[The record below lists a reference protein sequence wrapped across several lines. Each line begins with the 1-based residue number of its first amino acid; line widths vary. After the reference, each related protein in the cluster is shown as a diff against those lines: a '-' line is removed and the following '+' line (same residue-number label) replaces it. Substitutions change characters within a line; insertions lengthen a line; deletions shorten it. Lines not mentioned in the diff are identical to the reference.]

1 MWSVLWERVPILFVQ
16 LENVEI
22 SRESRFRSLTCQTSY
37 FARFHTIIGSSC
49 ASPNFMWW
57 WCLKF
62 VRKCS
67 QYKFCNGW
75 VDPSLDHWEY
85 FGISTT
91 FVKSIIIVITF
102 LCILLDTRSSYMH
115 FKDLKIKGKPQA
127 LKMFSITKSK
137 TPQMRAWPWHILMS
151 PFVCSTKYIRS
162 NSWMTAVKR
171 EIKCISEQIHQIL
184 DYSFYIKS

>member
-1 MWSVLWERVPILFVQ
+1 MVIAWSLGHIGLGQFKFRLCVCSSEFRKIRPAVYDRGMWSVLWERVPILFVQ

-91 FVKSIIIVITF
+91 FVKSITIVITF
-102 LCILLDTRSSYMH
+102 FVFC
-115 FKDLKIKGKPQA
+115 
-127 LKMFSITKSK
+127 SIH
-137 TPQMRAWPWHILMS
+137 A
-151 PFVCSTKYIRS
+151 
-162 NSWMTAVKR
+162 
-171 EIKCISEQIHQIL
+171 
-184 DYSFYIKS
+184 

>member
-1 MWSVLWERVPILFVQ
+1 MYDRGMWSVLWERVPILFVQ

-49 ASPNFMWW
+49 ASPNFMW
-57 WCLKF
+57 CLKF

-91 FVKSIIIVITF
+91 FVKSITIVITF
-102 LCILLDTRSSYMH
+102 FVFCSIHAFIVYSLQGPDNERESHLNVIHLLEARHHRCVPDHDT
-115 FKDLKIKGKPQA
+115 F
-127 LKMFSITKSK
+127 
-137 TPQMRAWPWHILMS
+137 
-151 PFVCSTKYIRS
+151 
-162 NSWMTAVKR
+162 
-171 EIKCISEQIHQIL
+171 
-184 DYSFYIKS
+184 

>member
-1 MWSVLWERVPILFVQ
+1 MTVVCDPCYVNTIYGNTIYNIIIQYTQYKTSCVWPWYVIRVMGASADPVCATRERWDITRKPIP
-16 LENVEI
+16 
-22 SRESRFRSLTCQTSY
+22 LTYLSN
-37 FARFHTIIGSSC
+37 FFFERFHTIIGSSC

-102 LCILLDTRSSYMH
+102 FVFC
-115 FKDLKIKGKPQA
+115 
-127 LKMFSITKSK
+127 SIHAYRICTSR
-137 TPQMRAWPWHILMS
+137 TW
-151 PFVCSTKYIRS
+151 
-162 NSWMTAVKR
+162 
-171 EIKCISEQIHQIL
+171 
-184 DYSFYIKS
+184 

>member
-1 MWSVLWERVPILFVQ
+1 MDSWLLPGASDTLDSDSLKIMCVLQWVSENKTSCVWPWYVIRVMLIQYDRGMWSVLWERVPILFVQ

-91 FVKSIIIVITF
+91 FVKSIIRTPWIVQ
-102 LCILLDTRSSYMH
+102 
-115 FKDLKIKGKPQA
+115 KKWWK
-127 LKMFSITKSK
+127 
-137 TPQMRAWPWHILMS
+137 
-151 PFVCSTKYIRS
+151 
-162 NSWMTAVKR
+162 
-171 EIKCISEQIHQIL
+171 
-184 DYSFYIKS
+184 